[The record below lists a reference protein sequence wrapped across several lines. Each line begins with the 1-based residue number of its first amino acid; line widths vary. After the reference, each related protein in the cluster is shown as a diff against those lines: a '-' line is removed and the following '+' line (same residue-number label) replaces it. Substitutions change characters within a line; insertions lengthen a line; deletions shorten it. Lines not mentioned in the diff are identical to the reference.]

1 MQRELYGFRVE
12 VDQLSVQVVYSP
24 DGDLDAAWVED
35 FVKDSEAVRDL
46 LVERRADGF
55 QARAFA
61 RGVPQ
66 DLTSAD
72 ERVKRVIIETGR
84 SASAPATVNAEIK
97 ERYKIMTR
105 DALDGWIANENELG
119 LDLLV
124 AQLSSS
130 TGVIPFIGAGISAPF
145 GFPQWGEFFKSV
157 AEGHERQEEIAR
169 CVDAGNYF
177 KAADILHETTPGPL
191 QRCVEHT
198 FGRMVPLDKLTTGTV
213 SVLPFLTTGPVIT
226 TNFDHV
232 LEDAFAAVG
241 RSFAMVIPG
250 IQEDNI
256 VRAIH
261 RNQSALLKIHGD
273 CMDSTSRIFSEWEY
287 GRGYAPEDSRQ
298 ASLSSLAWLMFTNRP
313 LLFLGCSLDRDRTVD
328 VLKEIHTKLRAL
340 THYTILAAPY
350 ETPRRN
356 RRIQELQRCG
366 VCPIWFRPRRFQAIQ
381 ELLNLA
387 VQRASSQPLRPATT
401 TAASVLPPAGEAA
414 VAAFTGIAMP
424 KLEPAG
430 LPAAIHEQ
438 LARMI
443 LDGNVIFFLGA
454 YAHLGALPLGNEFY
468 FGLARKYNSPEMQDR
483 AAMARFVEDRF
494 GPSALWREMAATL
507 STIRIAPSFVYRFLA
522 ALPGLLRV
530 ARGPEAASVTIFTT
544 NYDTMLEQVFSE
556 ANEPFHLFYYQG
568 AGPHE
573 GLFVHRSPDGSLS
586 LIKRP
591 SHVRSLTETGSVI
604 VKMNGG
610 LPWDQGIPES
620 VLIARGDFER
630 LAGKI
635 PDVLP
640 AALQSALRKHSL
652 LFLGHGLAELDVERL
667 VRFSHGES
675 LRPKSWAVQSP
686 APDQGRLEYLESC
699 GLDVV
704 PEDLTAFMTHL
715 HAAISRAIIAGREPT
730 VASVGITS

>member
-1 MQRELYGFRVE
+1 MQRELDGFRVQVE
-12 VDQLSVQVVYSP
+12 ELSVQVVYSA
-24 DGDLDAAWVED
+24 DGDLDAAWIED
-35 FVKDSEAVRDL
+35 FTKDSEAVRDV
-46 LVERRADGF
+46 LVERRPDGF
-55 QARAFA
+55 QTRAFA
-61 RGVPQ
+61 RGKPQ

-72 ERVKRVIIETGR
+72 RSAASRIIAEVGGP
-84 SASAPATVNAEIK
+84 ASAPAAANAEIT
-97 ERYKIMTR
+97 ERYKVLTR
-105 DALDGWIANENELG
+105 DALDHWIANANQLG
-119 LDLLV
+119 LDQLV
-124 AQLSSS
+124 AQLSSP

-145 GFPQWGEFFKSV
+145 GFPQWGEFFKNV

-169 CVDAGNYF
+169 YVDEGNYF
-177 KAADILHETTPGPL
+177 KAADILHETTPALL
-191 QRCVEHT
+191 QRSVEHT
-198 FGRMVPLDKLTTGTV
+198 FGRMVPRDELTRGTV

-232 LEDAFAAVG
+232 LEDAFAAAG
-241 RSFAMVIPG
+241 RPFEMVIAG

-273 CMDSTSRIFSEWEY
+273 CMDSTSRTFSEWEY
-287 GRGYAPEDSRQ
+287 DRSYAPGDSRQ

-313 LLFLGCSLDRDRTVD
+313 LLFLGCSLDRDRTVG
-328 VLKEIHTKLRAL
+328 VLQEIHAKLRTF
-340 THYTILAAPY
+340 THYAILGAPY

-366 VCPIWFRPRRFQAIQ
+366 VAPIWFRPRRFQAIQ
-381 ELLNLA
+381 ELLNLT

-401 TAASVLPPAGEAA
+401 AAASAPPDGEAA
-414 VAAFTGIAMP
+414 VAAFTAITAP
-424 KLEPAG
+424 EPE
-430 LPAAIHEQ
+430 PVPRSRAIYEQ
-438 LARMI
+438 LAGAT
-443 LDGNVIFFLGA
+443 LDGNVLFFLGA
-454 YAHLGALPLGNEFY
+454 YAHLGALPLGNQFY
-468 FGLARKYNSPEMQDR
+468 AGLARKYNSPELQDR
-483 AAMARFVEDRF
+483 AAIARFVQDRF
-494 GPSALWREMAATL
+494 GPSALWREMAAVL
-507 STIRIAPSFVYRFLA
+507 STARIAPSIVYRFLA
-522 ALPGLLRV
+522 ALPGFLRAV
-530 ARGPEAASVTIFTT
+530 RGPEAASVTIFTT
-544 NYDTMLEQVFSE
+544 NYDTMLEQVFTA

-573 GLFVHRSPDGSLS
+573 GFFVHRRPDGSLS
-586 LIKRP
+586 LLKRP

-610 LPWDQGIPES
+610 LSWDQGISES

-640 AALQSALRKHSL
+640 AALQSTLRKHSL

-675 LRPKSWAVQSP
+675 LRPKSWAVQYP
-686 APDQGRLEYLESC
+686 APDEGRLEYLESC
-699 GLDVV
+699 GVNVV

-715 HAAISRAIIAGREPT
+715 HAAVCQAGT
-730 VASVGITS
+730 AG